1 MFKKLLVYKL
11 LNGLAPDYLCSKF
24 VDRVSVSNYSLRNIE
39 GKTPWVILREQANRY
54 VSLDGFALSRL
65 N

>member
-24 VDRVSVSNYSLRNIE
+24 VDRVSVSNCSLRDIE
-39 GKTPWVILREQANRY
+39 GKTLWVILRE
-54 VSLDGFALSRL
+54 
-65 N
+65 